1 MSITLSAN
9 AIVLELRGRRARVPC
24 ALDVDDLVVFLD
36 DVTHFEAPHSDEE
49 ITLEDLQAI
58 AAMIEA
64 ECEKREI
71 DLEFD

>member
-1 MSITLSAN
+1 MIVSFSAN

-24 ALDVDDLVVFLD
+24 SLDVDDLVVFLD

-71 DLEFD
+71 DLEFN

>member
-1 MSITLSAN
+1 MILSLAAN

-36 DVTHFEAPHSDEE
+36 DVTHFEAPHSHEE
-49 ITLEDLQAI
+49 ITLEDLQKI
-58 AAMIEA
+58 AATIEA